1 MDSFVLISFVAVLTA
16 FPLLCTGDIA
26 ALCFID
32 ACGSIDLSNLS
43 NSELF
48 RPQNLSNANLS

>member
-16 FPLLCTGDIA
+16 FPLLCAGKIA
-26 ALCFID
+26 DLCFTD
-32 ACGSIDLSNLS
+32 ARGSIDLSNLS

-48 RPQNLSNANLS
+48 RPQNLSNVTN